1 MKKYLNW
8 KGSIEG
14 RDEMEGG
21 GWDIISGMVRL
32 VAGLTLSPLYLNTK
46 STWFGRLVSG
56 LIDRFGLQQMAF
68 KSSAEFVYAK

>member
-8 KGSIEG
+8 KGNIEG

-32 VAGLTLSPLYLNTK
+32 VAGLTLSPLYLSQHQEHMVWKTC
-46 STWFGRLVSG
+46 
-56 LIDRFGLQQMAF
+56 
-68 KSSAEFVYAK
+68 